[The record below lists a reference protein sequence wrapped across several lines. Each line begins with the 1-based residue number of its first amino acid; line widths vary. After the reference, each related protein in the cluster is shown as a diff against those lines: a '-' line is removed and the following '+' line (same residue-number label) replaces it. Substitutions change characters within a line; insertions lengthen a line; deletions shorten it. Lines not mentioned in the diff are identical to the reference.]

1 MKKEEVK
8 EIEELLEKIEDI
20 DGDYF
25 DRVNW
30 DGSVN
35 FNHEEEEILLIK
47 EVLIKLLSKLLK
59 EEE

>member
-1 MKKEEVK
+1 MKQKEIT
-8 EIEELLEKIEDI
+8 EIEELLGKVEKM

-35 FNHEEEEILLIK
+35 FNHEQEEILLIK

-59 EEE
+59 EK

>member
-1 MKKEEVK
+1 MKKSEKK
-8 EIEELLEKIEDI
+8 EIEELLEEVEKM

-25 DRVNW
+25 NRTNW

-35 FNHEEEEILLIK
+35 FDHEQEEILLIK

-59 EEE
+59 EK